1 MVKKYSQLYL
11 EARRSFMEQEEE
23 QFASQLARSLL
34 CYVSG
39 KTNEQMV
46 ADREMYASAE
56 VCEAM
61 ESAVRR
67 VLSG

>member
-11 EARRSFMEQEEE
+11 EARRSFMAQEEE

-46 ADREMYASAE
+46 ADREMYAQPRADP
-56 VCEAM
+56 AP
-61 ESAVRR
+61 
-67 VLSG
+67 SGHPGL